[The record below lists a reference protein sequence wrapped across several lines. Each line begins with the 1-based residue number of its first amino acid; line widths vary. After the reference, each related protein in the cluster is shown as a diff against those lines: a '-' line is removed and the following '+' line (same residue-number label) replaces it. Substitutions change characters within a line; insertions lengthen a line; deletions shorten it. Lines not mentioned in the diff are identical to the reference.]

1 MNTPESSKR
10 MNMKHID
17 IRFTFEV
24 DQEFLEEEDYE
35 TYELKS
41 IRALETNIPLDK
53 RQEIVETLAQSR
65 SFWTEDTWKILD
77 EFERKSQ

>member
-1 MNTPESSKR
+1 
-10 MNMKHID
+10 MKHID

-35 TYELKS
+35 IYELKS
-41 IRALETNIPLDK
+41 IRALETDIPLDK
-53 RQEIVETLAQSR
+53 RQAIVETLAQSDTY
-65 SFWTEDTWKILD
+65 WTEYAWKILD

>member
-1 MNTPESSKR
+1 
-10 MNMKHID
+10 MKHID

-24 DQEFLEEEDYE
+24 DQEFLEEEGYE
-35 TYELKS
+35 MYELKS
-41 IRALETNIPLDK
+41 IRALETDIPLDK

-65 SFWTEDTWKILD
+65 SFWTEDAWKILD